1 MKNYIILFLF
11 TSLCFSQNYKSI
23 MVTYKAVLEPIKID
37 PKNEHYNSLFEEMNQ
52 TLIDKS
58 FILKVNSNGTLFEEE
73 KKMAY
78 DERKKKISDMA
89 SAGYSISNYSYD
101 KERDKLFTIT
111 NNLNVISNHSYE
123 WDLTSETKDI
133 DNYTCYKATYIYN
146 FITTKGKEVNRLIT
160 AWYTPDISFSYGPNG
175 YMGLPGLILEL
186 EYDKTKLVAK
196 EIQFFK
202 EDVKID
208 FPKNREITEEEYLK
222 RIKIN

>member
-1 MKNYIILFLF
+1 MELFL
-11 TSLCFSQNYKSI
+11 K
-23 MVTYKAVLEPIKID
+23 KK
-37 PKNEHYNSLFEEMNQ
+37 
-52 TLIDKS
+52 
-58 FILKVNSNGTLFEEE
+58 
-73 KKMAY
+73 KKMEY

-123 WDLTSETKDI
+123 WDLTSETKKI

-202 EDVKID
+202 EDIKID